1 MEEGGEGIAVS
12 VHRLFGHGCI
22 GLIGLLVA
30 WLGALPSYHCVALGG
45 DERSSVGG
53 ELESGSLF
61 LHYEASCFAAFLAR
75 DYISE
80 GNIVVANLPFDAHF
94 LSCFVLEGGDEGV
107 GVIVDM
113 ALLDAVLVVAL

>member
-1 MEEGGEGIAVS
+1 MEEGGEGVAVS
-12 VHRLFGHGCI
+12 VHRLFTHGRI
-22 GLIGLLVA
+22 GLIGLLIA
-30 WLGALPSYHCVALGG
+30 GLGALPAYHCVALGS

-53 ELESGSLF
+53 ELESGSLL

-80 GNIVVANLPFDAHF
+80 CNIVVANLPFDAHL
-94 LSCFVLEGGDEGV
+94 LSGFILEGGDEGV
-107 GVIVDM
+107 GVVVDM